1 MKIIEANKMI
11 ENIRFFTLKLSELL
25 KKCLMNK
32 NVQKKTGGA
41 GNRLMSHRGVLA
53 LSHRKQ
59 SEDFSKKN
67 RRIVNTKN

>member
-1 MKIIEANKMI
+1 MFN
-11 ENIRFFTLKLSELL
+11 N
-25 KKCLMNK
+25 
-32 NVQKKTGGA
+32 QKYTEKTGGV
-41 GNRLMSHRGVLA
+41 GKYHMLHRGVLA

>member
-1 MKIIEANKMI
+1 MKIIEASKMI
-11 ENIRFFTLKLSELL
+11 ENIRFFTVILSEVLE
-25 KKCLMNK
+25 KCLIHD

-41 GNRLMSHRGVLA
+41 GKYIVPHRGVLA

-59 SEDFSKKN
+59 SEDFRNEK